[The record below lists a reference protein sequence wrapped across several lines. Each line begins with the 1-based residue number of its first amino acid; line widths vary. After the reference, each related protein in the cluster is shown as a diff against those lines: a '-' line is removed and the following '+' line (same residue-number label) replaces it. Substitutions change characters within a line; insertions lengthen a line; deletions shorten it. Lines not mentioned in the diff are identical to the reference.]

1 MLAKRWFPELRQAPV
16 QEPVLEG
23 VIAEPPPETV
33 TVAAA
38 AAQAQGVASGAPANR
53 RSDRYYPLR
62 LILVIVVAALIGSV
76 LVLLLR

>member
-1 MLAKRWFPELRQAPV
+1 
-16 QEPVLEG
+16 
-23 VIAEPPPETV
+23 
-33 TVAAA
+33 
-38 AAQAQGVASGAPANR
+38 VASGAPANR